1 MAKSLVGTV
10 VYTISNSNNEF
21 VLIFDPDG
29 IKSIGLLYFRQED
42 VETFLSQVQL
52 QTRELR
58 SQPRVCCKEENKG
71 GSFVVSS
78 WREVEVGETWENWE
92 EEGRRFRLERLANEA
107 GVFSTE
113 DKVGSDIASVKEGRR
128 NKVQV
133 EEEEKKQF
141 FIEVAKAKTRIIRN
155 TV

>member
-1 MAKSLVGTV
+1 MVFPERRWILGRW
-10 VYTISNSNNEF
+10 
-21 VLIFDPDG
+21 VLLAD
-29 IKSIGLLYFRQED
+29 K
-42 VETFLSQVQL
+42 
-52 QTRELR
+52 LR
-58 SQPRVCCKEENKG
+58 SLG
-71 GSFVVSS
+71 I
-78 WREVEVGETWENWE
+78 
-92 EEGRRFRLERLANEA
+92 
-107 GVFSTE
+107 VFSTE